1 MKKTKAVILECS
13 GNVYSVLAEDG
24 SFRTVRLHEGREV
37 GEAIELKEGRLAWS
51 AWMSAAALLLIMIT
65 AAFSWLSQKEATT
78 VAFLSVDINPSL
90 ELRLDANSLV
100 QGASGLNADGE
111 TLLEGLSVKG
121 KGSGEVLA
129 LLVERAIQ
137 LHYLTAEHP
146 WVVLGASSEGITPAL
161 PLSGL
166 ADTVS
171 QVGEKQ
177 GMSVNV
183 AAFQLTAGEEHEAKA
198 KGLTPGEYGL
208 WLSAEKAGLTLPEG
222 AVKDSA
228 ERVRILSQEKV
239 QAQVEAGQGT
249 LKLGQSDRKAGPDGS
264 GASKQGK
271 AGVPEQPSV
280 RIDNKLE
287 KDGEQRAGET
297 KGAVDSLNSVQKN
310 QLNGVPV
317 FQGNTSKDPSKGI
330 INGQTNTNREQKTHD
345 PEQSSG
351 GKGEED
357 RENSGLGEKPGQ
369 QQGEKSDI
377 GEQRKSDDAGDSL
390 AQKGKERGH

>member
-1 MKKTKAVILECS
+1 
-13 GNVYSVLAEDG
+13 
-24 SFRTVRLHEGREV
+24 
-37 GEAIELKEGRLAWS
+37 
-51 AWMSAAALLLIMIT
+51 MIT
-65 AAFSWLSQKEATT
+65 AAFSWLSQKDATT

-100 QGASGLNADGE
+100 RGASGLNADGE

-146 WVVLGASSEGITPAL
+146 WVVLGASSEGMTPAL

-171 QVGEKQ
+171 QVGEKH

-208 WLSAEKAGLTLPEG
+208 WLSAQKAGLTLPEG
-222 AVKDSA
+222 AVKDSS

-239 QAQVEAGQGT
+239 QAQVQAEKGT
-249 LKLGQSDRKAGPDGS
+249 LKLGQSDRKAGSYGS
-264 GASKQGK
+264 GASKQDK
-271 AGVPEQPSV
+271 AGVPEQPSG
-280 RIDNKLE
+280 RIDNELK
-287 KDGEQRAGET
+287 KDGEQRAGEN
-297 KGAVDSLNSVQKN
+297 KGAVDPLNSVQKN
-310 QLNGVPV
+310 QLEGIPV
-317 FQGNTSKDPSKGI
+317 FQGDPSKGI

-345 PEQSSG
+345 PEQNSG
-351 GKGEED
+351 WKGEED
-357 RENSGLGEKPGQ
+357 RENSGLGGKPGQ
-369 QQGEKSDI
+369 KQGEKSDI
-377 GEQRKSDDAGDSL
+377 GEQRKSDDAADSPV
-390 AQKGKERGH
+390 QKGKGQGH